1 MCYLNT
7 YCKVHFVRIP
17 VGKES
22 RNMKEKEQLNLNRM
36 IPKAGAAIV
45 TVTVFL
51 FAVFLIINFSMG
63 SYFVCLIL
71 PIGFIMMTAGL
82 YNECEGD
89 RKVAANIG
97 LILAAVYAAFIMLV
111 YFSQLTTVKNEQLN
125 EQAAKL
131 LEFGKFGL
139 IFNYDLLGYGV
150 MALSTFFT
158 GLSMKPDNKTDKWLK
173 ALLMIHGVFFFSC
186 TFMPITG
193 MFAKISSGGD
203 GIGGRLAL
211 VAWCVY
217 FLPVGILS
225 FLHFRKR

>member
-1 MCYLNT
+1 MNIN
-7 YCKVHFVRIP
+7 KII
-17 VGKES
+17 S
-22 RNMKEKEQLNLNRM
+22 R
-36 IPKAGAAIV
+36 AGSAIV

-51 FAVFLIINFSMG
+51 FALFLILNFTIG

-71 PIGFIMMTAGL
+71 PIGYIMMTAGL
-82 YNECEGD
+82 HNECEGD

-97 LILAAVYAAFIMLV
+97 LILAAVYGTFIMLV
-111 YFSQLTTVKNEQLN
+111 YFTQLTTVKNEQLN

-131 LEFGKFGL
+131 LEFGKYGL

-158 GLSMKPDNKTDKWLK
+158 GLSMKPKNKADKWLR
-173 ALLMIHGVFFFSC
+173 ALLMIHGVFYFSC
-186 TFMPITG
+186 TLMPITG
-193 MFAKISSGGD
+193 VFAKMSSGGS

-211 VAWCVY
+211 IAWCAY

-225 FLHFRKR
+225 FLHFHFGKR

>member
-1 MCYLNT
+1 
-7 YCKVHFVRIP
+7 
-17 VGKES
+17 
-22 RNMKEKEQLNLNRM
+22 M
-36 IPKAGAAIV
+36 ISKAGSLIV
-45 TVTVFL
+45 TVTVFQ

-82 YNECEGD
+82 HNECEDD
-89 RKVAANIG
+89 RKVASNIG
-97 LILAAVYAAFIMLV
+97 LILAAVYATFIMLV

-125 EQAAKL
+125 EQAANL

-158 GLSMKPDNKTDKWLK
+158 GLSMQPNNKTDKWLK
-173 ALLMIHGVFFFSC
+173 ALLMIHGLFFFSC

-193 MFAKISSGGD
+193 MFAKMSSGGD

-225 FLHFRKR
+225 FLHFKNLNILAKYKSTFYQELV

>member
-1 MCYLNT
+1 MDLN
-7 YCKVHFVRIP
+7 K
-17 VGKES
+17 
-22 RNMKEKEQLNLNRM
+22 M
-36 IPKAGAAIV
+36 IPKAGSAIV
-45 TVTVFL
+45 AATVFL
-51 FAVFLIINFSMG
+51 FAMFLIINYSMG
-63 SYFVCLIL
+63 SFFVCLIL

-82 YNECEGD
+82 HGECEDD

-97 LILAAVYAAFIMLV
+97 LILAAVYATLIMLV
-111 YFSQLTTVKNEQLN
+111 YFTQLTTVNNEQLN
-125 EQAAKL
+125 EQATNL
-131 LEFGKFGL
+131 LDFSKFGL

-158 GLSMKPDNKTDKWLK
+158 GLSMKPKNKTDKWLR
-173 ALLMIHGVFFFSC
+173 ALMIIHGVFYFSC

-193 MFAKISSGGD
+193 MFAKMSSDGE
-203 GIGGRLAL
+203 GIGGRFAL

>member
-1 MCYLNT
+1 ML
-7 YCKVHFVRIP
+7 FR
-17 VGKES
+17 S
-22 RNMKEKEQLNLNRM
+22 
-36 IPKAGAAIV
+36 PKAGSAIV
-45 TVTVFL
+45 TATVFL
-51 FAVFLIINFSMG
+51 FAIFLIINYSMG
-63 SYFVCLIL
+63 SFFVCLIL

-82 YNECEGD
+82 HGECEDD

-97 LILAAVYAAFIMLV
+97 LILAAVYATLIMLV
-111 YFSQLTTVKNEQLN
+111 YFTQLTTVNNEQLN
-125 EQAAKL
+125 EQAANL
-131 LEFGKFGL
+131 LDFSKFGL

-158 GLSMKPDNKTDKWLK
+158 GLSMKPKNKTDKWLR
-173 ALLMIHGVFFFSC
+173 ALMIIHGVFYFSC

-193 MFAKISSGGD
+193 MFAKMSSDGE

>member
-1 MCYLNT
+1 MDLN
-7 YCKVHFVRIP
+7 K
-17 VGKES
+17 
-22 RNMKEKEQLNLNRM
+22 M
-36 IPKAGAAIV
+36 ILKAGSAIV
-45 TVTVFL
+45 AATVFL
-51 FAVFLIINFSMG
+51 FAMFLIINYSMG
-63 SYFVCLIL
+63 SFFVCLIL

-82 YNECEGD
+82 HGECEDD

-97 LILAAVYAAFIMLV
+97 LILAAVYATLIMLV
-111 YFSQLTTVKNEQLN
+111 YFTQLTTVNNEQLN
-125 EQAAKL
+125 EQATNL
-131 LEFGKFGL
+131 LDFSKFGL

-158 GLSMKPDNKTDKWLK
+158 GLSMKPKNKTDKWLR
-173 ALLMIHGVFFFSC
+173 ALMIIHGVFYFSC

-193 MFAKISSGGD
+193 MFAKMSSDGE

>member
-1 MCYLNT
+1 M
-7 YCKVHFVRIP
+7 
-17 VGKES
+17 
-22 RNMKEKEQLNLNRM
+22 NLNKM
-36 IPKAGAAIV
+36 ISKAGSLIV

-82 YNECEGD
+82 HNECEDD
-89 RKVAANIG
+89 RKVASNIG
-97 LILAAVYAAFIMLV
+97 LILAAVYATFIMLV

-125 EQAAKL
+125 EQAANL

-158 GLSMKPDNKTDKWLK
+158 GLSMQPNNKTDKWLK
-173 ALLMIHGVFFFSC
+173 ALLMIHGLFFFSC

-193 MFAKISSGGD
+193 MFAKMSSGGD

-225 FLHFRKR
+225 FLHFKNLNKMVAL

>member
-1 MCYLNT
+1 MDMN
-7 YCKVHFVRIP
+7 K
-17 VGKES
+17 
-22 RNMKEKEQLNLNRM
+22 M
-36 IPKAGAAIV
+36 ISKAGSAIV

-51 FAVFLIINFSMG
+51 FAFFLSIDFSMG

-82 YNECEGD
+82 QGECESE

-97 LILAAVYAAFIMLV
+97 LTLAAVYSTFIMLV
-111 YFSQLTTVKNEQLN
+111 YYSQLTTVNNDQLN
-125 EQAAKL
+125 EQAANL
-131 LEFGKFGL
+131 LMFDRFGL

-158 GLSMKPDNKTDKWLK
+158 GLSMKPKNKMDKWLR
-173 ALLMIHGVFFFSC
+173 ALLMIHGVFYFSC

-193 MFAKISSGGD
+193 MFARMSSGGN

-211 VAWCVY
+211 IVWCVY
-217 FLPVGILS
+217 FLPIGILS
-225 FLHFRKR
+225 FLHFQFRKR

>member
-1 MCYLNT
+1 MDLN
-7 YCKVHFVRIP
+7 K
-17 VGKES
+17 
-22 RNMKEKEQLNLNRM
+22 M
-36 IPKAGAAIV
+36 IPKAGSAIV
-45 TVTVFL
+45 AATVFL
-51 FAVFLIINFSMG
+51 FAMFLIINYSMG
-63 SYFVCLIL
+63 SFFVCLIL

-82 YNECEGD
+82 HGECEDD

-97 LILAAVYAAFIMLV
+97 LILAAVYATLIMLV
-111 YFSQLTTVKNEQLN
+111 YFTQLTTVNNEQLN
-125 EQAAKL
+125 EQATNL
-131 LEFGKFGL
+131 LDFSKFGL

-158 GLSMKPDNKTDKWLK
+158 GLSIKPKNKTDKWLRV
-173 ALLMIHGVFFFSC
+173 LMIIHGVFYFSC

-193 MFAKISSGGD
+193 MFAKMSSDGE